1 MIFLNVNKHNVLCFI
16 FILFHTIIYSC
27 NSSEEQTFEE
37 MLRRDSVELSQMI
50 QRASESKIEHLF
62 VFSGR
67 YESGSK
73 PQCFEI
79 LRKLSNSR
87 SLRFEG
93 SLNYWDDIT
102 IDAVYADSI
111 ENTFI
116 DSLNIENDL
125 KSLFKSCKKIADGKE
140 IILLALHNKIIG
152 ATELLETKNYVEM
165 LFYYNGK
172 HYLLVSVDDSKLYDI
187 LECRKRLI
195 YKDLDIIK
203 SCQRISKNIYL
214 IGFSSQDEFFKDR

>member
-1 MIFLNVNKHNVLCFI
+1 MGHLLKSFPIFIYKTASSILTLRRNFRESYFPQRGGDLRNFFESPIEKRYTSS

-125 KSLFKSCKKIADGKE
+125 KSLFKSCKKI
-140 IILLALHNKIIG
+140 IW
-152 ATELLETKNYVEM
+152 
-165 LFYYNGK
+165 
-172 HYLLVSVDDSKLYDI
+172 
-187 LECRKRLI
+187 
-195 YKDLDIIK
+195 
-203 SCQRISKNIYL
+203 
-214 IGFSSQDEFFKDR
+214 